1 LLPAGTP
8 LAEAEILFKHYGDEL
23 APDLIDFI
31 RRSKER
37 AESMEASRASMLKA
51 YEENEKQYKND

>member
-1 LLPAGTP
+1 M
-8 LAEAEILFKHYGDEL
+8 AEAEILFKHYGDEL

-37 AESMEASRASMLKA
+37 AESMEASRASMMKA
-51 YEENEKQYKND
+51 YEENEKQYKTD